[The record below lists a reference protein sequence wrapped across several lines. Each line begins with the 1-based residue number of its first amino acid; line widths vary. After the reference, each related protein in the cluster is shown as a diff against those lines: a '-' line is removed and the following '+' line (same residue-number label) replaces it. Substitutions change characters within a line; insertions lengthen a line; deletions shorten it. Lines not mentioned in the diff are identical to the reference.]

1 MYKYLEILNVS
12 IFLTSLYLVFS
23 NLLGN
28 KYKKAIMRSI
38 ILIIIIS
45 LKITFILKYDS
56 YDKFIFF
63 RNISDLMVLLLLI
76 DIDVS
81 NANKKTKQII
91 LSINYILA
99 LGLLLLA
106 LDSKYVLYSTIIET
120 YILMSSLYLFYTYL
134 SRTKFNIKY
143 VFYFIYFGQIFINLI
158 LENNILFVNVN
169 LILESIFSIYILTKL
184 FKEYIKNTYNKNLDI
199 TSRINRSNIN
209 MKIHSE
215 KLNTKKN
222 TNNDINEIINK
233 KENLLNLMLKG
244 LDKCMFLIDN
254 EGYIINGESSFYEM
268 WQEYA
273 DYKYNVSLDEFCK
286 NSIED
291 YNKFLNNIEK
301 SKKIFECIDDEIL
314 DRKGRIINC
323 RYLPV
328 KLNNNDIG
336 IICIMTDI
344 TSRKNIEV
352 RIKDNNTKYK
362 KIVDSMPYSILVTN
376 KEDIIYDNK
385 KNEYIDFNKED
396 IKDIILG
403 KYPKGELYYTY
414 DNGIDVCLNIDKIDY
429 REGEEDRSLVIIKD
443 ITNFKNLLKNLEYS
457 KEKYESLVNTIP
469 EGIYVLNFEDKNLQ
483 YANEAFLSM
492 VGTNDI
498 HSIDIDNIN
507 KNIIVTSG
515 NINDNVKYKR
525 DILLNKYGEEIN
537 IEYGGMLLNI
547 NKKIKMIGI
556 IRDITEQVKTD
567 LIEREIKEKEKL
579 NQSKNEFFIN
589 MSHELKT
596 PLNLI
601 HSSNQLIE
609 VVYKNDLEITNNIDL
624 LNTVEVV
631 KKHVNILMG
640 LVDNIIDLAK
650 LQSNFHEVKRD
661 YYNIVDISEDIVT
674 EFSNCTNE
682 VKIVFDTDEEEK
694 IVNIDPDDI
703 EKVILILLSIVVR
716 YSIKNSNIYFDL
728 GSKNNFIT
736 MTIKNIGGYNYEKY
750 INDNERKVLDVGV
763 TLAKLLVELYEG
775 KLKIKTS
782 NANNIEITVE
792 IKTDYNIKIYKKRTK
807 NKQEDFISSEY
818 RKMCSF

>member
-1 MYKYLEILNVS
+1 M
-12 IFLTSLYLVFS
+12 
-23 NLLGN
+23 
-28 KYKKAIMRSI
+28 
-38 ILIIIIS
+38 
-45 LKITFILKYDS
+45 
-56 YDKFIFF
+56 
-63 RNISDLMVLLLLI
+63 
-76 DIDVS
+76 
-81 NANKKTKQII
+81 
-91 LSINYILA
+91 
-99 LGLLLLA
+99 
-106 LDSKYVLYSTIIET
+106 KYVLH
-120 YILMSSLYLFYTYL
+120 
-134 SRTKFNIKY
+134 
-143 VFYFIYFGQIFINLI
+143 FIYFGQIFVNLI
-158 LENNILFVNVN
+158 LENNVLLINTN
-169 LILESIFSIYILTKL
+169 LILGLIFSIYILIKL

-199 TSRINRSNIN
+199 TSKINRSNIN

-215 KLNTKKN
+215 KLNMKKS

-244 LDKCMFLIDN
+244 LNKSMFLIDN
-254 EGYIINGESSFYEM
+254 EGYIINEDSSFYEM

-273 DYKYNVSLDEFCK
+273 DYKYNVRLDVFCK

-291 YNKFLNNIEK
+291 SNRFLNNIEK
-301 SKKIFECIDDEIL
+301 AKQIFECIDDEIR

-352 RIKDNNTKYK
+352 RIKDNDTKYK
-362 KIVDSMPYSILVTN
+362 KIVDNMPYSVLVTN
-376 KEDIIYDNK
+376 KEDILYDNK

-414 DNGIDVCLNIDKIDY
+414 DNGIDVCLNIDKTDY
-429 REGEEDRSLVIIKD
+429 REGEDDRSLVVIKD

-457 KEKYESLVNTIP
+457 KKKYESLVNTIP

-498 HSIDIDNIN
+498 HSIDIDKIN

-525 DILLNKYGEEIN
+525 DTLLNKYGEEIN

-556 IRDITEQVKTD
+556 VRDITEQVKTE
-567 LIEREIKEKEKL
+567 LIEREIEEKEKL
-579 NQSKNEFFIN
+579 NQSKTEFFIN

-601 HSSNQLIE
+601 HSSNQLVE
-609 VVYKNDLEITNNIDL
+609 VVYKNELERINNIEL

-631 KKHVNILMG
+631 KKHVNMLMG
-640 LVDNIIDLAK
+640 LIDNIIDLAK
-650 LQSNFHEVKRD
+650 LQSDFHEVKRD

-674 EFSNCTNE
+674 EFSNCANENE
-682 VKIVFDTDEEEK
+682 VNIIFDTDEEEK

-716 YSIKNSNIYFDL
+716 YSIKNSDIYFDL
-728 GSKNNFIT
+728 GSRNDFIT
-736 MTIKNIGGYNYEKY
+736 MTIKNVGGYNYDKY
-750 INDNERKVLDVGV
+750 VNDNERKVLDMGI
-763 TLAKLLVELYEG
+763 TLAKLVVELYEG
-775 KLKIKTS
+775 KLTIKTS
-782 NANNIEITVE
+782 AANNIEITVE
-792 IKTDYNIKIYKKRTK
+792 IKTDYKIKIYKKRIK
-807 NKQEDFISSEY
+807 NKQEDFVSSEY

>member
-1 MYKYLEILNVS
+1 MVN
-12 IFLTSLYLVFS
+12 LV
-23 NLLGN
+23 
-28 KYKKAIMRSI
+28 
-38 ILIIIIS
+38 
-45 LKITFILKYDS
+45 
-56 YDKFIFF
+56 
-63 RNISDLMVLLLLI
+63 
-76 DIDVS
+76 
-81 NANKKTKQII
+81 
-91 LSINYILA
+91 
-99 LGLLLLA
+99 
-106 LDSKYVLYSTIIET
+106 
-120 YILMSSLYLFYTYL
+120 
-134 SRTKFNIKY
+134 
-143 VFYFIYFGQIFINLI
+143 
-158 LENNILFVNVN
+158 LENNILLINTN
-169 LILESIFSIYILTKL
+169 LILGLIFSIYILIKL

-199 TSRINRSNIN
+199 TSKINRSNIN

-215 KLNTKKN
+215 KLNMKKS

-244 LDKCMFLIDN
+244 LNKSMFLIDN
-254 EGYIINGESSFYEM
+254 EGYIINEDSSFYEM

-273 DYKYNVSLDEFCK
+273 DYKYNVRLDVFCK

-291 YNKFLNNIEK
+291 SNRFLNNIEK
-301 SKKIFECIDDEIL
+301 AKQIFECIDDEIR

-352 RIKDNNTKYK
+352 RIKDNDTKYK
-362 KIVDSMPYSILVTN
+362 KIVDNMPYSVLVTN
-376 KEDIIYDNK
+376 KEDILYDNK

-396 IKDIILG
+396 IKEIILG

-414 DNGIDVCLNIDKIDY
+414 DNGIDVCLNIDKTDY
-429 REGEEDRSLVIIKD
+429 REGEDDRSLVVIKD

-457 KEKYESLVNTIP
+457 KKKYESLVNTIP

-498 HSIDIDNIN
+498 HSIDIDKIN

-525 DILLNKYGEEIN
+525 DTLLNKYGEEIN

-556 IRDITEQVKTD
+556 VRDITEQVKTE
-567 LIEREIKEKEKL
+567 LIEREIEEKEKL
-579 NQSKNEFFIN
+579 NQSKTEFFIN

-601 HSSNQLIE
+601 HSSNQLVE
-609 VVYKNDLEITNNIDL
+609 VVYKNELERTNNIEL

-631 KKHVNILMG
+631 KKHVNMLMG
-640 LVDNIIDLAK
+640 LIDNIIDLAK
-650 LQSNFHEVKRD
+650 LQSDFHEVKRD

-674 EFSNCTNE
+674 EFSNCANE
-682 VKIVFDTDEEEK
+682 VNIIFDTDEEEK

-716 YSIKNSNIYFDL
+716 YSIKNSDIYFDL
-728 GSKNNFIT
+728 GSRNDFIT
-736 MTIKNIGGYNYEKY
+736 MTIKNVGGYNYDKY
-750 INDNERKVLDVGV
+750 INDNERKVLDMGI
-763 TLAKLLVELYEG
+763 TLAKLVVELYEG
-775 KLKIKTS
+775 KLTIKTS
-782 NANNIEITVE
+782 AANNIEITVE
-792 IKTDYNIKIYKKRTK
+792 IKTDYKIKMYKKRIK
-807 NKQEDFISSEY
+807 NKQEDFVSSEY

>member
-1 MYKYLEILNVS
+1 MYKYLETLNVS

-38 ILIIIIS
+38 ILITIIS
-45 LKITFILKYDS
+45 LKITFILKHDS
-56 YDKFIFF
+56 YNEFIFL

-76 DIDVS
+76 DIEVS
-81 NANKKTKQII
+81 NVNKKTKQII
-91 LSINYILA
+91 LSINYIFA
-99 LGLLLLA
+99 LGSLLLA
-106 LDSKYVLYSTIIET
+106 LDAKYILYSTIIET
-120 YILMSSLYLFYTYL
+120 YILMASLYLFSTYL
-134 SRTKFNIKY
+134 SHTKFNMKY
-143 VFYFIYFGQIFINLI
+143 VLYFIYFGQILVNLI
-158 LENNILFVNVN
+158 LENNILLINTN
-169 LILESIFSIYILTKL
+169 LILGLIFSIYILIKL

-199 TSRINRSNIN
+199 TSKVNRSNIN

-215 KLNTKKN
+215 KLNMKKS

-244 LDKCMFLIDN
+244 LNKSMFLIDN
-254 EGYIINGESSFYEM
+254 EGYIINEDSSFYEM
-268 WQEYA
+268 WQEYV
-273 DYKYNVSLDEFCK
+273 DYKYNVRLDVFCK

-291 YNKFLNNIEK
+291 SNRFLNNIEK
-301 SKKIFECIDDEIL
+301 AKQIFECIDDEIR

-336 IICIMTDI
+336 IICIMTNI

-352 RIKDNNTKYK
+352 RIKDNDTKYK
-362 KIVDSMPYSILVTN
+362 KIVDNMPYSVLVTN
-376 KEDIIYDNK
+376 KEDILYDNK

-396 IKDIILG
+396 IKEIILG

-414 DNGIDVCLNIDKIDY
+414 DNGIDVCLNIDKTDY
-429 REGEEDRSLVIIKD
+429 REGEDDRSLVVIKD

-457 KEKYESLVNTIP
+457 KKKYESLVNTIP

-498 HSIDIDNIN
+498 HSIDIDKIN

-525 DILLNKYGEEIN
+525 DTLLNKYGEEIN

-556 IRDITEQVKTD
+556 VRDITEQVKTE
-567 LIEREIKEKEKL
+567 LIEREIEEKEKL
-579 NQSKNEFFIN
+579 NQSKTEFFIN

-601 HSSNQLIE
+601 HSSNQLVE
-609 VVYKNDLEITNNIDL
+609 VVYKNELERTNNIEL

-631 KKHVNILMG
+631 KKHVNMLMG
-640 LVDNIIDLAK
+640 LIDNIIDLAK
-650 LQSNFHEVKRD
+650 LQSDFHEVKRD

-674 EFSNCTNE
+674 EFSNCANE
-682 VKIVFDTDEEEK
+682 VNIIFDTDEEEK

-716 YSIKNSNIYFDL
+716 YSIKNSDIYFDL
-728 GSKNNFIT
+728 GSRNDFIT
-736 MTIKNIGGYNYEKY
+736 MTIKNVGGYNYDKY
-750 INDNERKVLDVGV
+750 INDNERKVLDMGI
-763 TLAKLLVELYEG
+763 TLAKLVVELYEG
-775 KLKIKTS
+775 KLTIKTS
-782 NANNIEITVE
+782 AANNIEITVE
-792 IKTDYNIKIYKKRTK
+792 IKTDYKIKMYKKRTK
-807 NKQEDFISSEY
+807 NKQEDFVSSEY